1 LKNIHKKQLTVLHIF
16 SGDLWAGAEVM
27 IYNLLYALK
36 DEPDLKIVA
45 LSLNEGTLSDK
56 LKEAGIETYI
66 IPEKVTSFT
75 KIIFLAYK
83 LLKGQKIDIIHSHRY
98 KENLLALTLCKIMN
112 IKKNIVTLH
121 GLPETSVN
129 GPQKGNPVKLKTK
142 LNYLILKWY
151 FTNIVA
157 VSQEMKNTLCMKYFF
172 NADQIVVIYN
182 GIPISDRQNDNL
194 VYRNKEYL
202 HIGTVGRMVP
212 VKDFNLFLEIA
223 AELKKVTDRVRFSIL
238 GDGPLKARL
247 LERAKELKI
256 EDDVEFLTPRPDP
269 YPYYH
274 RLDLYL
280 NTSLHEGIPLS
291 ILEAMS
297 CAKAVV
303 APNVGGIPEIISHG
317 MEGYLVEGR
326 GPGLFSALCSEL
338 INDKWKRNE
347 MGKKGMKKIMKLF
360 SDTKMA
366 NQYHNLYLNM
376 NRISA

>member
-1 LKNIHKKQLTVLHIF
+1 MV
-16 SGDLWAGAEVM
+16 
-27 IYNLLYALK
+27 YNLLSALK
-36 DEPDLKIVA
+36 DKPDLKILA

-98 KENLLALTLCKIMN
+98 KENLLTLALCRIMN
-112 IKKNIVTLH
+112 IKKNVATLH
-121 GLPETSVN
+121 GLPEPPLN
-129 GPQKGNPVKLKTK
+129 GPRKGNPVKLKTK
-142 LNYLILKWY
+142 LNYLVLKRG

-182 GIPISDRQNDNL
+182 GIPITDRQN
-194 VYRNKEYL
+194 VTPGYQKKEYF
-202 HIGTVGRMVP
+202 HIGTVGRMTP

-223 AELKKVTDRVRFSIL
+223 AELKKMTKRVQFSIL

-256 EDDVEFLTPRPDP
+256 EDCVEFLSPRPDP
-269 YPYYH
+269 YQYYLS
-274 RLDLYL
+274 LDFYL

-297 CAKAVV
+297 CGKAVV
-303 APNVGGIPEIISHG
+303 APKVGGIPEIISHG
-317 MEGYLVEGR
+317 VEGCLAEGR
-326 GPGLFSALCSEL
+326 APGLFSVLCNEL
-338 INDKWKRNE
+338 INDKWKRDE
-347 MGKKGMKKIMKLF
+347 MGKKGMKKIMNLF

-366 NQYHNLYLNM
+366 NQYHNLYLNGKYE
-376 NRISA
+376 